1 MARFPKDFL
10 WGGAIAANQA
20 EGGWNQGGKGMTE
33 SDVTTGGSLHEPRY
47 ITYRM
52 PDGTEGKMSKFGGE
66 LPEGAKR
73 AVLEGYYYPSHEA
86 IDFYGRYKED
96 IALFAEMGFKQ
107 FRMSIAWSRIF
118 PTGLEEEPN
127 KEGLAY
133 YRSIFQELRKH
144 NIEPLVTLQH
154 FDVPLHL
161 EEEFGGWKDRRTI
174 DLFVKY
180 AETVFTEYKDLV
192 KHWLT
197 INEINIA
204 IIGVLMKDAFP
215 DFPKQATRDG
225 FQILHHQFIASAK
238 ATKLAHE
245 IVPGAKVGNMILG
258 GPSSYPATPNPK
270 DILATQKRI
279 QDSVYYCTDVM
290 IRGEYPYFAER
301 LWKEF
306 DFELESQ
313 PEDFEILKE
322 GTVDFLT
329 FSYYQSNLVATEK
342 QEDLVSGNFSAG
354 VRNPYLEY
362 SEWGWS
368 LDPDGLRY
376 TLNEY
381 YSRYEIPIMVVENG
395 LGAVDVLENGAVH
408 DDYRI
413 DYMKRHVNAMAEAI
427 EDGVDL
433 IGPTSWACIDL
444 VSAGTGQMSK
454 RYGFIYVDKD
464 DDGNGT
470 LDRYKKDSF
479 YWYKHVI
486 ETNGEDLDYTPINY

>member
-1 MARFPKDFL
+1 MTKFPKDFL

-20 EGGWNQGGKGMTE
+20 EGGWDQGGKGMTE
-33 SDVTTGGSLHEPRY
+33 SDVTTGGSLEEPRY
-47 ITYRM
+47 ITYIL
-52 PDGTEGKMSKFGGE
+52 PDGTEGKMSKFGGK

-73 AVLEGYYYPSHEA
+73 AVLDNVYYPSHEA

-96 IALFAEMGFKQ
+96 IALFAEMGFQQ

-127 KEGLAY
+127 QEGLAY
-133 YRSIFQELRKH
+133 YRAIFEELRKY

-161 EEEFGGWKDRRTI
+161 EETIGGWKNRQTI

-180 AETVFTEYKDLV
+180 AETVMTEYKDLV
-192 KHWLT
+192 KNWLT

-204 IIGVLMKDAFP
+204 IIGVLMKDRFP
-215 DFPKQATRDG
+215 DFPMETTREG
-225 FQILHHQFIASAK
+225 FQILHHQFVASAK
-238 ATKLAHE
+238 ITKMARV
-245 IVPGAKVGNMILG
+245 IIADAKVGNMILG
-258 GPSSYPATPNPK
+258 GPSTYPATPNPK
-270 DILATQKRI
+270 DILAVQKRI

-290 IRGEYPYFAER
+290 VRGEYPYFAQR
-301 LWKEF
+301 LWDEF
-306 DFELESQ
+306 EFELDSR
-313 PEDFEILKE
+313 PEDFDILKE

-329 FSYYQSNLVATEK
+329 FSYYSSNLLTTEK
-342 QEDLVSGNFSAG
+342 QDDLVSGNFSAG
-354 VRNPYLEY
+354 ARNPYLNY
-362 SEWGWS
+362 SEWGWAM
-368 LDPDGLRY
+368 DPDGLRY

-413 DYMKRHVNAMAEAI
+413 QYMKEHVQAMAEAI

-433 IGPTSWACIDL
+433 IGYTSWGCIDL

-464 DDGNGT
+464 DEGKGT

-479 YWYKHVI
+479 YWYQRVI
-486 ETNGEDLDYTPINY
+486 ETNGEDLNYNPTKN